1 MRENCYNLISLKKAI
16 FKRKINLVGM
26 TTAICVYIINK
37 ACLIPYTQGQL
48 NYFCRCYLNDLVC
61 PLFFLG
67 YCQILL
73 IWIDHEIKSWWK
85 CMLLIMVAGYIWEYG
100 APFINAKAVSDA
112 WDLVCY
118 FLGGTV
124 YCLLMKCEQNKQNK
138 TF

>member
-1 MRENCYNLISLKKAI
+1 
-16 FKRKINLVGM
+16 
-26 TTAICVYIINK
+26 
-37 ACLIPYTQGQL
+37 
-48 NYFCRCYLNDLVC
+48 
-61 PLFFLG
+61 
-67 YCQILL
+67 
-73 IWIDHEIKSWWK
+73 
-85 CMLLIMVAGYIWEYG
+85 MLLIMVAGYIWEYG

>member
-1 MRENCYNLISLKKAI
+1 MRGSSQSLRLLKAAI
-16 FKRKINLVGM
+16 FKRKINLIGIAV
-26 TTAICVYIINK
+26 AISVYGINK
-37 ACLIPYTQGQL
+37 TFLIPYTHGKF

-73 IWIDHEIKSWWK
+73 IWIKCEIKSYWR
-85 CMLLIMVAGYIWEYG
+85 CMLLIMIAGCIWEYG
-100 APFINAKAVSDA
+100 APIINTKAVSDI

-124 YCLLMKCEQNKQNK
+124 YFLLMKCEQRKCL
-138 TF
+138 

>member
-1 MRENCYNLISLKKAI
+1 MKENCYNLLSLKKAI
-16 FKRKINLVGM
+16 FKRKINLVEM

-85 CMLLIMVAGYIWEYG
+85 CMLLIMVAGCIWEYG
-100 APFINAKAVSDA
+100 APFINAKSVSDV

-118 FLGGTV
+118 FVGGMV
-124 YCLLMKCEQNKQNK
+124 YFLFMKYEQNRENEI
-138 TF
+138 F

>member
-1 MRENCYNLISLKKAI
+1 MRENCYNLLSLKEAI
-16 FKRKINLVGM
+16 LKRKINLVGM
-26 TTAICVYIINK
+26 TVAICVYTINK
-37 ACLIPYTQGQL
+37 TCLIQYTHGQW

-85 CMLLIMVAGYIWEYG
+85 CMFLIMVAGCIWEYG
-100 APFINAKAVSDA
+100 APFINAKAVSDV

-118 FLGGTV
+118 FIGGMV
-124 YCLLMKCEQNKQNK
+124 YSLLMKYEQNKEK
-138 TF
+138 ESF